1 MVRITGSATRSSV
14 MFGGENPPSPTPTS
28 PSSTRSN
35 SAQGSYANR
44 AHAQSSSIHF
54 GGDSPPIPPQS
65 SNQQHYQNQSSFM
78 HGRSRPSSRQG
89 ASDQQ
94 IPPTS
99 PLMPAHNI
107 PQIPTPSN
115 SNRNNRDAQYPVHD
129 PAPASSS
136 SYTSGTGADISSG
149 QATTIAQLDTKFE
162 SQLQQL
168 HAKLDAQNELLVSMF
183 AYVKRIDGEA
193 KFQGDEISALRQR
206 FDRISIVWV
215 PKGAAKEAPTRF
227 QMSESEYE
235 SIQSK
240 IATHIKDI
248 KDEQPAAAAASTTAK
263 AASKDT
269 PTAALTE
276 EEAVIK
282 EFDLDNYDNED
293 DSVDFMGDGEGG
305 DDDDSDDDNGNMS
318 AEEGEEETGN
328 DATNMFAS
336 VKGLT
341 YHDGDSADPYVTLD
355 DSVNEA
361 EELEE
366 MMVAPTDNL
375 ILAARTEDDISHIE
389 VYLYEGEEDNLF
401 VHHDIMLPSFP
412 LCLEWMN
419 YDIEGKGQGKRSF
432 VAVGTFDPEIEIWDL
447 DVIDASYPTLILGGS
462 TNPTEALGT
471 GKKKR
476 RSKKPSDQYHVD
488 AVMCLAWNKMH
499 PSLLASGSA
508 DTTIKLWDLSSSTP
522 EVAIR
527 SFTNHK
533 AKVQGLAWNPSQGQV
548 LLSGGYDKQSHIFD
562 TRTPASV
569 LSFKLTADVECLKW
583 DPLHPERFLV
593 STEDGIVKCF
603 DGRSPKTPV
612 FTIHAHDG
620 AVSALDVS
628 SRVDGLVV
636 TGSTDKATKVWS
648 TKDATAIKCLASRD
662 LQVGKVYSAAFSP
675 DDDMVVGV
683 AGGAGKMMVWNL
695 EGNASVRR
703 VVRGVDDIS
712 DVKRKE
718 FTGVEDDKEG
728 DSEDEMDEDD

>member
-14 MFGGENPPSPTPTS
+14 MFGGDNPPSPTPTS
-28 PSSTRSN
+28 PSSTRPN
-35 SAQGSYANR
+35 SAQGAYANR

-54 GGDSPPIPPQS
+54 GGDSPPIPPQT
-65 SNQQHYQNQSSFM
+65 SNQQYYQNQSGSM
-78 HGRSRPSSRQG
+78 HGRSRPSSRQ
-89 ASDQQ
+89 SVNDQQ

-99 PLMPAHNI
+99 PLMAAHNI
-107 PQIPTPSN
+107 PQIPTPSY
-115 SNRNNRDAQYPVHD
+115 SNRHNRDGQYPVHD
-129 PAPASSS
+129 PVPASSS
-136 SYTSGTGADISSG
+136 TYTSGTGADIPSG
-149 QATTIAQLDTKFE
+149 QATTIAQLDAKLE
-162 SQLQQL
+162 SHLQQL

-183 AYVKRIDGEA
+183 AYVKRIDAEA
-193 KFQGDEISALRQR
+193 VRGDEISALRQR
-206 FDRISIVWV
+206 FERIIVWV
-215 PKGAAKEAPTRF
+215 PKGAAKETPTRF
-227 QMSESEYE
+227 QLSETEYE

-248 KDEQPAAAAASTTAK
+248 KDEQPAAASTITSTK
-263 AASKDT
+263 ADSKTT

-293 DSVDFMGDGEGG
+293 DNVDFMGDGEGG
-305 DDDDSDDDNGNMS
+305 DDDDSDDDDGNMS
-318 AEEGEEETGN
+318 AEDGEEETAN

-366 MMVAPTDNL
+366 MMVAPSDNL

-703 VVRGVDDIS
+703 VVRGVDDTS